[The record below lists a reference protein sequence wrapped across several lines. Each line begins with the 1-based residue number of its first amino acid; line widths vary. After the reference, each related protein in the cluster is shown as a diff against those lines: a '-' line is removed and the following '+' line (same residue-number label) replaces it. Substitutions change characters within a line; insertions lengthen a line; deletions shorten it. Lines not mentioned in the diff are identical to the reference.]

1 MLMPVFVW
9 FQLKSWCWNIYIE
22 LCVCSP
28 HCGSIL
34 AEKTVTCFSDVNLEV
49 GHLVSFTP
57 VHPDWRSVVFV
68 DKWGNL
74 VGKLSNGIA
83 MGPQQPDW
91 TVLFWCF
98 VGSSTEISKKGH
110 IWLLFLLLL
119 TFYTV
124 SFAKTISMGLV
135 LLKERDTP
143 NIFLDL

>member
-1 MLMPVFVW
+1 MLMPVFVR
-9 FQLKSWCWNIYIE
+9 FQLKLWCWNIYIK
-22 LCVCSP
+22 LCVHP

-34 AEKTVTCFSDVNLEV
+34 AEKNVTCFSDVNLEV
-49 GHLVSFTP
+49 GPLISFTQFTQTEDLLFLLTNE
-57 VHPDWRSVVFV
+57 VTLW
-68 DKWGNL
+68 
-74 VGKLSNGIA
+74 SNCPMGLQT
-83 MGPQQPDW
+83 GPQQPDW

-98 VGSSTEISKKGH
+98 VGSSTEISKTGH

-119 TFYTV
+119 IFYTV